1 MDDHRDPTTVTR
13 TGIVALVLVGIALVA
28 VTTLVL
34 RDVVARPDP
43 DDVGFLQ
50 DMIAHH
56 ENGVRMSL
64 LVADAELPDSVAS
77 FAREVVLFQ
86 QYEIG
91 LMESTLQRWGRRRD
105 TGGTSM
111 AWMGH
116 GQPTAAM
123 PGMASEEQLDR
134 LAEAEGDDAAER
146 WLALMTAHHRAAVD
160 MAEAVLERGDD
171 AQVRDLAERLA
182 RNQAMEIA
190 EYAAARERL
199 DLGVPD
205 DLAHLATGHD
215 DPPVDGHDHTD

>member
-1 MDDHRDPTTVTR
+1 VALALV
-13 TGIVALVLVGIALVA
+13 GVALVVVGTLIA
-28 VTTLVL
+28 

-91 LMESTLQRWGRRRD
+91 LMESTLQRWGHRRD

-111 AWMGH
+111 AWMDH
-116 GQPTAAM
+116 GQPTEEM

-134 LAEAEGDDAAER
+134 LADASGDEAAER

-160 MAEAVLERGDD
+160 MAEAVLERGSD
-171 AQVRDLAERLA
+171 AQVRDLAERMA
-182 RNQAMEIA
+182 RNQAMEVA
-190 EYAAARERL
+190 EYAAARDRL
-199 DLGVPD
+199 GLEVPD
-205 DLAHLATGHD
+205 DLAHLVADAG
-215 DPPVDGHDHTD
+215 DPVSDGHDHTD